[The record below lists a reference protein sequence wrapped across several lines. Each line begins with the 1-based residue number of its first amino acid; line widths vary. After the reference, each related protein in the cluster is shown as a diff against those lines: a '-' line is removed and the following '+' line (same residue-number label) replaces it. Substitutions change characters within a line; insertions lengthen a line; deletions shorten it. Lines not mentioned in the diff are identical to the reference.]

1 MANKRINQLD
11 TRVPSGTDLVLIG
24 DPVSGYSYKTTV
36 SDIIAVAANNATQV
50 YFIPGDVG
58 YPAVGA
64 STYTNANFSGA
75 DIMLVFRNGLPQ
87 FNRDPGDGDTYFTFA
102 GTTVTF
108 SAALG
113 AGEKIIIV
121 SVKLT

>member
-24 DPVSGYSYKTTV
+24 DPTSGYSYKATV
-36 SDIIAVAANNATQV
+36 ADLVTSAAVAVQV
-50 YFIPGDVG
+50 YFKPGDVG
-58 YPAVGA
+58 YPSVGGT
-64 STYTNANFSGA
+64 TYTNANFAGS

-87 FNRDPGDGDTYFTFA
+87 FNADPGDGDTYFTFS

>member
-11 TRVPSGTDLVLIG
+11 VRLPVGTDLILVG
-24 DPVSGYSYKTTV
+24 DPVSGYSYKATV
-36 SDIIAVAANNATQV
+36 ADLVTSAATAVQV
-50 YFIPGDVG
+50 YFKPGDVG
-58 YPAVGA
+58 YPNIGA
-64 STYTNANFSGA
+64 TTYTNASFADA

-87 FNRDPGDGDTYFTFA
+87 FNADPGDGDTYFTFA

-108 SAALG
+108 SDALG

>member
-1 MANKRINQLD
+1 
-11 TRVPSGTDLVLIG
+11 
-24 DPVSGYSYKTTV
+24 
-36 SDIIAVAANNATQV
+36 
-50 YFIPGDVG
+50 
-58 YPAVGA
+58 
-64 STYTNANFSGA
+64 
-75 DIMLVFRNGLPQ
+75 MLVFRNGLPQ
-87 FNRDPGDGDTYFTFA
+87 FNADPGDGDTYFTFG

>member
-11 TRVPSGTDLVLIG
+11 TRTPSGTDLLLVG
-24 DPVSGYSYKTTV
+24 DPVSGYSYKCTV
-36 SDIIAVAANNATQV
+36 AELVTAGATAVQV
-50 YFIPGDVG
+50 NFLPGDVG
-58 YPAVGA
+58 FPSIGA
-64 STYTNANFSGA
+64 TTYTNASFSGA

-87 FNRDPGDGDTYFTFA
+87 FNKNPGDGDTYFTFA

-113 AGEKIIIV
+113 AGEKIIII